1 MSDALELEE
10 IKRKLER
17 LQQSVESVAAKV
29 GAPIP
34 PEE

>member
-1 MSDALELEE
+1 MSEGLALEE
-10 IKRKLER
+10 IKRLLER
-17 LQQSVESVAAKV
+17 LQKSVESVAAKV